1 MEVVFKREK
10 KEKKFKKIIRIAV
23 GEIWED
29 LSLEEWEKGNGLRLW
44 IIVKMY
50 FYICQGV
57 VSMVYLNIYKLFNQC
72 VERVVSMVCLSVDI
86 YMFFNQC
93 VRRVVSMVCLL
104 VEFYILFNQCVRRVV
119 SIICLDICMLLV
131 CQDSYLYSL
140 FRYLYVKLLICKENF

>member
-44 IIVKMY
+44 INVKMY
-50 FYICQGV
+50 LYIRQGV
-57 VSMVYLNIYKLFNQC
+57 VSMVYLIIYKLFNTC
-72 VERVVSMVCLSVDI
+72 VGRVVSMVFLLIDI
-86 YMFFNQC
+86 
-93 VRRVVSMVCLL
+93 
-104 VEFYILFNQCVRRVV
+104 YILFNQCVRRVV
-119 SIICLDICMLLV
+119 SIICLDICLLLV
-131 CQDSYLYSL
+131 CYDGYLYSL

>member
-50 FYICQGV
+50 LYICQGV
-57 VSMVYLNIYKLFNQC
+57 VSMVYLNICKLFNQC
-72 VERVVSMVCLSVDI
+72 VGRVVSMVFLSVDI
-86 YMFFNQC
+86 
-93 VRRVVSMVCLL
+93 
-104 VEFYILFNQCVRRVV
+104 YILFNQCVRRVV

-131 CQDSYLYSL
+131 CYDSYLYSL

>member
-29 LSLEEWEKGNGLRLW
+29 LLLEEWEKGNGLRLW

-50 FYICQGV
+50 LYICQGV
-57 VSMVYLNIYKLFNQC
+57 VSMVYLNICKLFNQG
-72 VERVVSMVCLSVDI
+72 VGRVVSMVFLSVDI
-86 YMFFNQC
+86 
-93 VRRVVSMVCLL
+93 
-104 VEFYILFNQCVRRVV
+104 YILFNQCVRRVV

-131 CQDSYLYSL
+131 CYDSYLYSL

>member
-10 KEKKFKKIIRIAV
+10 KEKKFKKIIRISV

-50 FYICQGV
+50 LYICQGV
-57 VSMVYLNIYKLFNQC
+57 VSMVYLNICKLFNQC
-72 VERVVSMVCLSVDI
+72 VGRVVSMVFLSVDI
-86 YMFFNQC
+86 
-93 VRRVVSMVCLL
+93 
-104 VEFYILFNQCVRRVV
+104 YILFNQCVRRVV
-119 SIICLDICMLLV
+119 RIICLDICMLLV
-131 CQDSYLYSL
+131 CYDSYLYSL

>member
-50 FYICQGV
+50 LYICQGV
-57 VSMVYLNIYKLFNQC
+57 VSMVYLNICKLFNQC
-72 VERVVSMVCLSVDI
+72 VGRVVSMVFLSVDI
-86 YMFFNQC
+86 
-93 VRRVVSMVCLL
+93 
-104 VEFYILFNQCVRRVV
+104 YILFNQCVRRVV

-131 CQDSYLYSL
+131 CYDSYLY
-140 FRYLYVKLLICKENF
+140 FIC